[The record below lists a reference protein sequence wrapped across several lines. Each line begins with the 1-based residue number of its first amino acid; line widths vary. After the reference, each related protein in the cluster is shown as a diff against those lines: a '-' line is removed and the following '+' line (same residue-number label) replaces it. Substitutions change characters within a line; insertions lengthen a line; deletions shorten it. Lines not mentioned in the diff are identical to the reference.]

1 MELKEYIVKAEK
13 QHGRKELTKALELAH
28 PNNLTDA
35 KAQRRGLPNYA
46 CVILARL
53 LGVNPIEV
61 VAANELATE
70 KRQERREI
78 WQSIMNEAE
87 ARILAE
93 STNENPKADT
103 AAETE
108 TAPAKEP
115 SEKMVV
121 RDRIELPTRGF
132 SVHCST
138 N

>member
-53 LGVNPIEV
+53 LGINPIEV
-61 VAANELATE
+61 VAANELVTE

-87 ARILAE
+87 PQNRCGRRNKNG
-93 STNENPKADT
+93 S
-103 AAETE
+103 
-108 TAPAKEP
+108 
-115 SEKMVV
+115 
-121 RDRIELPTRGF
+121 
-132 SVHCST
+132 
-138 N
+138 